1 MTYINLIHLA
11 GRNEIDPDS
20 RTRSEIEGRA
30 QVMIVINALQAYA
43 PGCSAA
49 RLFNFGMSIGIRGT
63 RKIDAA
69 YNMTEQDVRG
79 WARFG
84 DSIGIYSEFTDGRG
98 VLILPT
104 TGRHMHIPYRTMLP
118 NRVKDW
124 SPGAPLAATRAPTP
138 RPATWPAMPSPVRG

>member
-1 MTYINLIHLA
+1 MTHINLIHLA
-11 GRNEIDPDS
+11 CCDGINPD
-20 RTRSEIEGRA
+20 RVTRSEIEGWA
-30 QVMIVINALQAYA
+30 KAMIAINALQAYA
-43 PGCSAA
+43 PGCNAA
-49 RLFNFGMSIGIRGT
+49 RLRSFGMSIGTRGT

-79 WARFG
+79 WAPFG

-118 NRVKDW
+118 NRVK
-124 SPGAPLAATRAPTP
+124 G
-138 RPATWPAMPSPVRG
+138 